1 MKKEIYLAGGCFWG
15 IEAYFDEI
23 KGVIKTEVGYA
34 NGETLNPKYEEVK
47 RGNTG
52 YVETVKVIYDDRV
65 IDLEEILDNY
75 FQIID
80 PTIKDG
86 QGFDVGSQYR
96 TGVYFVDQKDREII
110 RNKILKEQEKYT
122 KRIVTENEPLKNF
135 FKAEDYHQKYLA
147 KNPKGYCHIDL
158 SKVLKKEI
166 KKKNDDKI
174 V

>member
-1 MKKEIYLAGGCFWG
+1 MIKEIYLAGGCFWG
-15 IEAYFDEI
+15 IEAYFSEI
-23 KGVIKTEVGYA
+23 NGVIKTEVGYA
-34 NGETLNPKYEEVK
+34 NGETLNPTYEEVK

-65 IDLEEILDNY
+65 INLEEILENY
-75 FQIID
+75 FEIID

-86 QGFDVGSQYR
+86 QGVDFGSQYR
-96 TGVYFVDQKDREII
+96 TGVYFVDEFDREII

-122 KRIVTENEPLKNF
+122 KRILTENELLKNF

-147 KNPKGYCHIDL
+147 KNPGGYCHIDL
-158 SKVLKKEI
+158 SKVLRKEI
-166 KKKNDDKI
+166 KKRNDDKI